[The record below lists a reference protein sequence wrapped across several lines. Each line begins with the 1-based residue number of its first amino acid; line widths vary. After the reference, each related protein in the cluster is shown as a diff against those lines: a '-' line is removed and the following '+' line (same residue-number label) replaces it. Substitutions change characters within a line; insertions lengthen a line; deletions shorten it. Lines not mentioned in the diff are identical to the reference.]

1 MAIRY
6 KLQTAERAHTW
17 SDEGKQCCIRNS
29 RFDQNRSASVAVR
42 NQAPD
47 IHARGNESPNQERR
61 KRNGRSSRSRWRE
74 SEPKVLEDHFF
85 TRSPHVRTS
94 TVHALK
100 ATSLSHLLQL
110 SLTKHGRG
118 TKNQTRHTKK
128 TLLEPNRKS
137 RTKISPSTE
146 TQASSLYKT
155 SSSLLFG
162 IISLSL
168 SLSLSLSAAEVHS
181 LLVRKSLPK
190 RKKKQN
196 QQQQQQIAANNLLFF
211 LLLFTKRFP
220 EIDQKNQN
228 KIQNRYQTK
237 MKGT

>member
-1 MAIRY
+1 MNRQMR
-6 KLQTAERAHTW
+6 KEEKETAGAAAADGEN
-17 SDEGKQCCIRNS
+17 RNRQS
-29 RFDQNRSASVAVR
+29 LKIASSLAPLPSEHPRSML
-42 NQAPD
+42 
-47 IHARGNESPNQERR
+47 
-61 KRNGRSSRSRWRE
+61 
-74 SEPKVLEDHFF
+74 LE
-85 TRSPHVRTS
+85 
-94 TVHALK
+94 

-118 TKNQTRHTKK
+118 TTKTKPGTPKK

-137 RTKISPSTE
+137 RTKISPSTQ
-146 TQASSLYKT
+146 TQTSFLYKT

-168 SLSLSLSAAEVHS
+168 SPFVSLCAAEVHS

>member
-1 MAIRY
+1 MVTWY
-6 KLQTAERAHTW
+6 KVQTAERAHTW
-17 SDEGKQCCIRNS
+17 SDEGKQCCMRNS
-29 RFDQNRSASVAVR
+29 RFDQNRNASVAVR

-47 IHARGNESPNQERR
+47 IHARGNESPNKERR

-74 SEPKVLEDHFF
+74 SEPTVLEDHFF
-85 TRSPHVRTS
+85 TRSPPVRTS
-94 TVHALK
+94 TVHAFRSNKLISPSPTFSDK
-100 ATSLSHLLQL
+100 TRQ
-110 SLTKHGRG
+110 RNN
-118 TKNQTRHTKK
+118 KNKTRHTKK

-137 RTKISPSTE
+137 RTKISPSTQ
-146 TQASSLYKT
+146 TQTSSLYKT

-168 SLSLSLSAAEVHS
+168 SPFVSLCAAEVHS

-196 QQQQQQIAANNLLFF
+196 QQQQQIAANNLLFF

-228 KIQNRYQTK
+228 KIQNRYKTK

>member
-1 MAIRY
+1 MVIWY
-6 KLQTAERAHTW
+6 KLQTTERAHTW
-17 SDEGKQCCIRNS
+17 SDEGKQCCMRNS

-94 TVHALK
+94 TVHALE
-100 ATSLSHLLQL
+100 ATSLSHVLQL

-118 TKNQTRHTKK
+118 TKKQTRHTKK

-137 RTKISPSTE
+137 RTKISPSTQ

-168 SLSLSLSAAEVHS
+168 CLSVQQKCIAFLFGNHS
-181 LLVRKSLPK
+181 QNGKK
-190 RKKKQN
+190 RK
-196 QQQQQQIAANNLLFF
+196 INN
-211 LLLFTKRFP
+211 
-220 EIDQKNQN
+220 N
-228 KIQNRYQTK
+228 KLTN
-237 MKGT
+237 